1 MTADS
6 PLGLAVLFSIGA
18 VASAVN
24 TVAGG
29 GSLLSFPTLIFG
41 FGVPS
46 KEANATNALGLWPGS
61 LGGALGFRNLYDQCK
76 RHMRLLIL
84 PTLIGSIAGAWLL
97 VSTDKKVFDFV
108 VPILLLLAATLLL
121 IQPKIKKFAN
131 DHLGKP
137 TISNATAWILQL
149 LVAIY
154 GGYFGA
160 GMGIM
165 MLAAFSLFMDGTIH
179 EINAVKN
186 WLGLIINAVASAF
199 FVYKGL
205 VLFIPGA
212 VIAIGAIL
220 GGFLAGKYSQRV
232 DPEKLRIIIA
242 IYGVGM
248 AVFYAIRTYGG

>member
-6 PLGLAVLFSIGA
+6 PLGLAVLFSVGA

-41 FGVPS
+41 FGIPS

-61 LGGALGFRNLYDQCK
+61 LGGAIGFNNLYDQCK

-84 PTLIGSIAGAWLL
+84 PTLIGSFGGAWLL
-97 VSTDKKVFDFV
+97 VSTDKRVFDFV
-108 VPILLLLAATLLL
+108 VPILLLVAATLLL

-137 TISNATAWILQL
+137 TISSATAWILQL
-149 LVAIY
+149 LVAVY

-165 MLAAFSLFMDGTIH
+165 MLASFSLFMDGTIH

-186 WLGLIINAVASAF
+186 WLGLIINAVASAI
-199 FVYKGL
+199 FVAQGL
-205 VLFIPGA
+205 VLFLPGCVMA
-212 VIAIGAIL
+212 VGAIL

-232 DPEKLRIIIA
+232 DPEKLRIAVA

-248 AVFYAIRTYGG
+248 AVFYAIRTYGS